1 MSLVT
6 SEPHDPRDPLG
17 LASDAPLLGGW
28 LRFGAAVDAGTTMPF
43 TIPGHKQRTHLVGD
57 VVRGD
62 APLYGGLDTMK
73 QDGGLLVK
81 AEQRAAAAW
90 GVDWCRLSVAGA
102 THANQA
108 AVLALGRPG
117 QDVVITRALH
127 RSLLLGIV
135 FAGLRPVWVRPELD
149 AATGLPGAVPVAA
162 VEAALAAHPGACGV
176 VLGDPSY
183 IGTRSNVAAHAAA
196 AHAAGVPLVVD
207 AAWAAH
213 FGFSPAVPSHALTL
227 GADALI
233 TSAHKTLPAWSQAA
247 LLLARTRRSGGLLDP
262 DRLEGGSDATH
273 TTSPAGRSSPA
284 RPPGVIQH
292 HGAGLVGRLVELVR
306 GARDRLAAVQG
317 LAVVTDRADGHPAG
331 PLHVDPAKLVVL
343 LAGTGAHGHAVE
355 ADLLAAG
362 IPLEMADR
370 DVLVPMVTLSDD
382 KPSVTRL
389 VDTLVAAIE
398 KHRGEPRKTAP
409 AAAWT
414 VEPATATDP
423 RSAFFARHET
433 VCAAAAV
440 GRVSVELIAPYPP
453 GVPVLAPGE
462 VISAAALNALQAT
475 LADGG
480 RIAYAADPTL
490 ATMQVIA
497 S

>member
-1 MSLVT
+1 MT
-6 SEPHDPRDPLG
+6 
-17 LASDAPLLGGW
+17 
-28 LRFGAAVDAGTTMPF
+28 PF

-62 APLYGGLDTMK
+62 VPLYAGLDTMK
-73 QDGGLLVK
+73 QAGGLLAK
-81 AEQRAAAAW
+81 AEQQAAAAW
-90 GVDWCRLSVAGA
+90 GVDWCRLSAGGA

-117 QDVVITRALH
+117 QDVVITRTLH
-127 RSLLLGIV
+127 RSLLLGLV
-135 FAGLRPVWVRPELD
+135 LAGLRPVWVRPELD
-149 AATGLPGAVPVAA
+149 AVTGLPGAVPVAA

-183 IGTRSNVAAHAAA
+183 TGARSDVAAHAAA
-196 AHAAGVPLVVD
+196 AHAAGVPLVID

-213 FGFSPAVPSHALTL
+213 FGFSPAVPPHALSL

-262 DRLEGGSDATH
+262 GRLERGFDATH
-273 TTSPAGRSSPA
+273 TTSPAGAILASADAA
-284 RPPGVIQH
+284 RALLQH
-292 HGAGLVGRLVELVR
+292 HGADLVGRLVDLVR
-306 GARDRLAAVQG
+306 DARGRLAAVPG
-317 LAVVTDRADGHPAG
+317 LAVVAGRPDGHPDG
-331 PLHVDPAKLVVL
+331 PLPVDPAKLVVL

-355 ADLLAAG
+355 AELLTAG

-370 DVLVPMVTLSDD
+370 DVLVPMVTVSDD
-382 KPSVTRL
+382 ESSAARL
-389 VDTLVAAIE
+389 VTTLIAAIE
-398 KHRGEPRKTAP
+398 KHRGEPREAAT
-409 AAAWT
+409 AAAWA

-423 RSAFFARHET
+423 RSAFFTPHET
-433 VCAAAAV
+433 VTAAAAV

-453 GVPVLAPGE
+453 GIPVLAPGE
-462 VISAAALNALQAT
+462 VISAAALDALQAT

-490 ATMQVIA
+490 QTFQVIA

>member
-1 MSLVT
+1 
-6 SEPHDPRDPLG
+6 
-17 LASDAPLLGGW
+17 
-28 LRFGAAVDAGTTMPF
+28 
-43 TIPGHKQRTHLVGD
+43 
-57 VVRGD
+57 VRGD
-62 APLYGGLDTMK
+62 VPLYAGLDSMK
-73 QDGGLLVK
+73 QDGGLL
-81 AEQRAAAAW
+81 AEAERRAAAAW

-117 QDVVITRALH
+117 QDVIITRTLH
-127 RSLLLGIV
+127 RSLLVGLV
-135 FAGLRPVWVRPELD
+135 LAGLRPVWVRPELD
-149 AATGLPGAVPVAA
+149 TASGLPAAVPVAA

-183 IGTRSNVAAHAAA
+183 TGTRSDIAAHAAA

-213 FGFSPAVPSHALTL
+213 FGFSPAVPPHALAL

-233 TSAHKTLPAWSQAA
+233 TSAHKTLPAWSQGA
-247 LLLARTRRSGGLLDP
+247 LLLARTRRAGGLLDP
-262 DRLEGGSDATH
+262 DRLERGFDATH
-273 TTSPAGRSSPA
+273 TTSPAGAILASTDAA
-284 RPPGVIQH
+284 RALLQH
-292 HGAGLVGRLVELVR
+292 HGADLIGRLVELVR
-306 GARDRLAAVQG
+306 GARDRLAAVPG
-317 LAVVTDRADGHPAG
+317 LAVVTDRPDGHPTGA
-331 PLHVDPAKLVVL
+331 LHVDPAKLVVL

-355 ADLLAAG
+355 AELLAAG

-382 KPSVTRL
+382 ESSVGRL
-389 VDTLVAAIE
+389 VDALTAAVQQ
-398 KHRGEPRKTAP
+398 HRGEPRETAP
-409 AAAWT
+409 GAAWT
-414 VEPATATDP
+414 VEPDTATDP

-433 VCAAAAV
+433 VSAAAAV
-440 GRVSVELIAPYPP
+440 GRVSAELIAPYPP

-462 VISAAALNALQAT
+462 VVSAAALNALRAA

-490 ATMQVIA
+490 NTIQVVGD
-497 S
+497 